1 MNLIVW
7 KKLKKKKAGRSD
19 DVGGVENSSKE
30 YLQKQ
35 RKTG

>member
-7 KKLKKKKAGRSD
+7 KKLKKKAGWAD
-19 DVGGVENSSKE
+19 DVGGVENSNKE